1 LAPRLLRGSLG
12 LATTFASALL
22 LVAAG
27 LAFADLSI
35 ALLLV
40 CVDDDLALALTF
52 PAVAFSDRVSMALGA
67 CEPVADSLALVLGF
81 ALVLSVVV
89 ETIDGMAVGVL
100 DFPRVI
106 MALGVGAGVCAF
118 EGSAEVGVS
127 ATWFRSLIRVGVPSG
142 ARGSMTDSS
151 PPY

>member
-1 LAPRLLRGSLG
+1 
-12 LATTFASALL
+12 
-22 LVAAG
+22 
-27 LAFADLSI
+27 
-35 ALLLV
+35 
-40 CVDDDLALALTF
+40 
-52 PAVAFSDRVSMALGA
+52 MALGA
-67 CEPVADSLALVLGF
+67 CGPVVDSLALVLGF

-89 ETIDGMAVGVL
+89 GTIDGVAVGVP

-106 MALGVGAGVCAF
+106 MVLGAGAEFCAL

-127 ATWFRSLIRVGVPSG
+127 ATWFRGLIRVGVPSG